1 MSISIWYSDGPG
13 APTLT
18 PFEAARLAGLPGDEI
33 ASVTLGWTLGRP
45 TWIKAQAERGTRVQA
60 VMAGYGLGGA
70 VASGHVI
77 PLPIR
82 LSAVPGMIASNPPEL
97 AVVAGVRRGSRFAFG
112 PEIGWAS
119 ALARAARRVVVEVD
133 EQGFDFGA
141 DEITG
146 NIVATAP
153 RRAGQAIP
161 VAGRTPDEVDRR
173 IGARVAALVPADS
186 TLQFGPGGIGE
197 AIVSAIDRPV
207 RIWSGLV
214 TDAVAQLHADGHL
227 AGPALTSYTWGS
239 AALRALA
246 AAGMLHLRPCEI
258 THDLTAISATPRFV
272 ACNTALQ
279 VGLDGSVNVE
289 RVGGRVIAA
298 IGGHADFCVGAS
310 RSAGGASIIA
320 LRSTTQRGDST
331 IVPAVEVVSTA
342 RSDVQ
347 FVVTEYGTADLRSA
361 GTAERAARLIDVAA
375 PQHRAQ
381 LAEHASC

>member
-1 MSISIWYSDGPG
+1 
-13 APTLT
+13 
-18 PFEAARLAGLPGDEI
+18 
-33 ASVTLGWTLGRP
+33 
-45 TWIKAQAERGTRVQA
+45 
-60 VMAGYGLGGA
+60 
-70 VASGHVI
+70 
-77 PLPIR
+77 
-82 LSAVPGMIASNPPEL
+82 
-97 AVVAGVRRGSRFAFG
+97 
-112 PEIGWAS
+112 
-119 ALARAARRVVVEVD
+119 
-133 EQGFDFGA
+133 
-141 DEITG
+141 
-146 NIVATAP
+146 
-153 RRAGQAIP
+153 
-161 VAGRTPDEVDRR
+161 
-173 IGARVAALVPADS
+173 
-186 TLQFGPGGIGE
+186 
-197 AIVSAIDRPV
+197 VSAIDRPV